1 MGAHSPP
8 RVLTGG
14 LITCGKVDSLKII
27 AWPEPLALH
36 IPVLK
41 ALLAPAQAFFLLLG
55 PYAAKNQN
63 IGPWGPSPGRHVM
76 RSESFVN
83 NSLCTVP

>member
-1 MGAHSPP
+1 MGTHFPP

-36 IPVLK
+36 IPLLK
-41 ALLAPAQAFFLLLG
+41 ALLAPAQAFSLLLG
-55 PYAAKNQN
+55 PLAAKNRN
-63 IGPWGPSPGRHVM
+63 IGPWGPSPGGEEERVM
-76 RSESFVN
+76 KSEPFVN
-83 NSLCTVP
+83 